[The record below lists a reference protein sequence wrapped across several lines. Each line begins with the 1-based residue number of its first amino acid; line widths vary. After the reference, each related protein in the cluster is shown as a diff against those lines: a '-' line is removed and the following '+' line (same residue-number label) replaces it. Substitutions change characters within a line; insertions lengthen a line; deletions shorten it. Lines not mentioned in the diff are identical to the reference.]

1 MELVFAIG
9 LGLAAAGVA
18 LLLLAGAATGV
29 KGVIGPS
36 QKILSGYEPNWKR
49 EDKMAVLFGLAGG
62 LMLAGFFRHT
72 RYTFLLFFLGLAAG
86 ALLAKAVHSLYQ
98 SSLEQEK
105 KRQVAIFFEAV
116 ELYMRGGKS
125 MPKAIGTAQKLTP
138 LLRKAVQ
145 KCLHYWPKSP
155 ARALEEFRKEVDVPE
170 AQILVSLL
178 LRIEKSGING
188 MEGVI
193 QRDAHNIERLR
204 DMAARR
210 TIFKR
215 PMYFMM
221 YRLLPTLTVL
231 GMLIGSLYYRLGMVL
246 DQVGI
251 KF

>member
-1 MELVFAIG
+1 MELVVPIAIG
-9 LGLAAAGVA
+9 LGLAAAGIA
-18 LLLLAGAATGV
+18 LLLLVGAVTGV
-29 KGVIGPS
+29 KGVIRPS

-72 RYTFLLFFLGLAAG
+72 RYTFFLGLAAG